1 MRKLCLKPLL
11 FGANLFF
18 VEDFY
23 NSDISQ
29 SPFPHFPSSDG
40 WEGGGKDSLHF
51 IRIKPFVQ
59 HIFTALYIKFQEL
72 QFFFFCLPKGYTA
85 IILYTFCNRDHNF
98 QYLINIE
105 AAMARKALGCDRA
118 TRPELFKQRT
128 PPQSKKCFYKNL
140 AEVSDMPRSWGRV
153 YNVQE
158 SFREQLLDTV
168 ILPSYEGEA
177 EHCALGGL
185 ELAHPMHTP
194 QQKSTEESWSTQI
207 IAEGPPPDMYNTGK
221 TP

>member
-1 MRKLCLKPLL
+1 MDKTFCT
-11 FGANLFF
+11 AH
-18 VEDFY
+18 FY
-23 NSDISQ
+23 SIVYQIS
-29 SPFPHFPSSDG
+29 
-40 WEGGGKDSLHF
+40 
-51 IRIKPFVQ
+51 R
-59 HIFTALYIKFQEL
+59 TA
-72 QFFFFCLPKGYTA
+72 FFFFCLPKGYTA

-105 AAMARKALGCDRA
+105 AAMARKVLGCDRA

-140 AEVSDMPRSWGRV
+140 AEVSDVPCSWGRV
-153 YNVQE
+153 YNGQE

-185 ELAHPMHTP
+185 ELAHPIHTP